1 MSVPAEIDK
10 AITAHALWKARLR
23 IAIDTGTSEWGVR
36 DISPDNLCAFGQWLH
51 SLPANEKATER
62 WKTVQV
68 LHAQFHLIAS
78 QVMRLALDRHK
89 EEAIEAM
96 KSRSQFASVSSRL
109 TQAMLDWKKS
119 LERTAGSNA
128 A

>member
-1 MSVPAEIDK
+1 MSVIAEIDR
-10 AITAHALWKARLR
+10 AISAHALWKARLR
-23 IAIDTGTSEWGVR
+23 IAIDTGTSEWGVK

-51 SLPANEKATER
+51 SLPPDEKATER

-78 QVMRLALDRHK
+78 QVMGLALGRHK
-89 EEAIEAM
+89 EEALEAM
-96 KSRSQFASVSSRL
+96 KSRSQFATISSRL
-109 TQAMLDWKKS
+109 TQAMLDWKKA
-119 LERTAGSNA
+119 LERSVGTNA